1 MNCKRVNEV
10 LFLFFDN
17 ELEDEL
23 MAPFRDHT
31 AGCPDCARRLDYT
44 RKLLLLVRRCCHRK
58 SAPERLRIRILA
70 SMPHR
75 RSAEPLH

>member
-17 ELEDEL
+17 ELEDDL
-23 MAPFRDHT
+23 LDPFRAHT
-31 AGCPDCARRLDYT
+31 RGCPICAQRLDYT
-44 RKLLLLVRRCCHRK
+44 RKLLLLVRECCRRE
-58 SAPERLRIRILA
+58 SAPERLRMRILA

-75 RSAEPLH
+75 RGAERYH

>member
-17 ELEDEL
+17 ELEDDL
-23 MAPFRDHT
+23 LDPFRDHT
-31 AGCPDCARRLDYT
+31 NGCPVCARRLDYT
-44 RKLLLLVRRCCHRK
+44 RKLLLLVRECCRRE
-58 SAPERLRIRILA
+58 SAPERLRLRILA

-75 RSAEPLH
+75 RPPERYH